1 MMTKSLYLLSLAV
14 VLIGLISC
22 QGTKKASDLQA
33 KSASLFDPYIGAWE
47 VVVKDTPSGDY
58 PCEVSI
64 QRSGQSYTAKIHS
77 NLGTIAFD
85 KIDIDDEQ
93 FQGHF
98 RYQGFKVK
106 VKGTI
111 EALTLQG
118 RIGVLL
124 AKYDMQGIKKS
135 EYANSNY

>member
-1 MMTKSLYLLSLAV
+1 M
-14 VLIGLISC
+14 
-22 QGTKKASDLQA
+22 
-33 KSASLFDPYIGAWE
+33 
-47 VVVKDTPSGDY
+47 KDTPSGDY

-64 QRSGQSYTAKIHS
+64 QRSGQSYAAKIHS
-77 NLGTIAFD
+77 ELGTIAFD
-85 KIDIDDEQ
+85 EIHIDDEQ

-111 EALTLQG
+111 EAQTMQG

-124 AKYDMQGIKKS
+124 AKYNLQGIKKT
-135 EYANSNY
+135 EYASSH